1 MPASG
6 QLDVLPLWA
15 LSIVLF
21 VANLLF
27 DECGFRIG
35 RRLSRQTHKE
45 SDTTV
50 GAVVAAELGLLA
62 FLLAFTFGIV
72 ASRFDVRRH
81 MVLDEAN
88 AIGTTYLR
96 ASMLPEAEGESIR
109 GLLRDYADVR
119 LEATTDTPIDEIL
132 RRSDQIH
139 QQLWNEAVAA
149 AAHDPRS
156 VPAGLFIQSLNE
168 LIDLHA
174 SRLMAAVRSR
184 MPLAVWVV
192 LFTVGLLA
200 FFTIGYQAGLTTA
213 TRSPAVIVLALTF
226 GAVIWLVADLDR
238 PGEGFLR
245 ISQEPMV
252 EVRTMMSSRP

>member
-1 MPASG
+1 M
-6 QLDVLPLWA
+6 
-15 LSIVLF
+15 
-21 VANLLF
+21 
-27 DECGFRIG
+27 
-35 RRLSRQTHKE
+35 
-45 SDTTV
+45 
-50 GAVVAAELGLLA
+50 
-62 FLLAFTFGIV
+62 
-72 ASRFDVRRH
+72 
-81 MVLDEAN
+81 
-88 AIGTTYLR
+88 
-96 ASMLPEAEGESIR
+96 
-109 GLLRDYADVR
+109 
-119 LEATTDTPIDEIL
+119 
-132 RRSDQIH
+132 
-139 QQLWNEAVAA
+139 
-149 AAHDPRS
+149 
-156 VPAGLFIQSLNE
+156 PAGLFIQSLNE

-192 LFTVGLLA
+192 LFAVGLLA